1 MRYLVLP
8 FVVIA
13 GISTTTAQAD
23 TWTWTPISNG
33 GTLDAHLARCNFA
46 RPNPMVVFSTIAEVQ
61 DKMVAPQQKVGL
73 AALIAE

>member
-1 MRYLVLP
+1 MRNLILSIA
-8 FVVIA
+8 VIA
-13 GISTTTAQAD
+13 GISATTAQAD

-61 DKMVAPQQKVGL
+61 EKMVAPQEKPGSPRS
-73 AALIAE
+73 